1 MPQGFRF
8 QLVLRRCSDGKLLKI
23 FRSEKKT
30 LMAAKKRMVRQVT
43 AYVVREF
50 GEPGNYSAKG
60 TLHFVTGNRK
70 TRIRMWTMLCYYIDY
85 E

>member
-1 MPQGFRF
+1 
-8 QLVLRRCSDGKLLKI
+8 
-23 FRSEKKT
+23 
-30 LMAAKKRMVRQVT
+30 MAAKKRMVRQVT

-50 GEPGNYSAKG
+50 GVEWNYSAKG
-60 TLHFVTGNRK
+60 TLYVVTGNRK